1 MTRGFV
7 TLGIDTESDQIR
19 YSYALALSIKQCDPT
34 AEVCLI
40 VDKDKSDLVPTKYFE
55 AFDYITELPFGNTG
69 HKDGFHASNIWQLQH
84 ATPFDETIYLD
95 SDTLVRNVDISLLWD
110 QFTNHGFAMTSFAR
124 SYRNIAA
131 SKHNMFD
138 IEIHYELPQLYS
150 SLIYFDR
157 GSTTSIEWFKMS
169 DPVFQNWRDVYK
181 TIFKEKK
188 PNSFSKNILCN
199 VVTHLL
205 DVNKEISVKL
215 NNFYDLENK
224 SQNYWSSDVPNS
236 WTEMLN
242 HWYTQNQQLIIENSS
257 ISGGI
262 VHYRDRKFLTEEII
276 NVIKANT
283 KIGS

>member
-188 PNSFSKNILCN
+188 PSSFSKNVLCN

-205 DVNKEISVKL
+205 DAEKEIKIKL

-224 SQNYWSSDVPNS
+224 SQNYWTNDVPPA

-242 HWYTQNQQLIIENSS
+242 CWYTQSQHLIIENSS

-283 KIGS
+283 KISS